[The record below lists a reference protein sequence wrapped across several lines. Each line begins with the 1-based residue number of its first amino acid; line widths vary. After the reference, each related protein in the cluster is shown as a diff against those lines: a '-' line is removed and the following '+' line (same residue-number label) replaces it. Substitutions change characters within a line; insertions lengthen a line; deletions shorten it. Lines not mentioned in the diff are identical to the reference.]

1 MERILH
7 FCLPPKPTAEQI
19 QCIEAAKSTNADWE
33 VKVWTDDALDEDF
46 LLTHYL
52 LKANSGAQRGDLIRL
67 DAVYKYGGV
76 YLDSDITL
84 HKNLSPLCD
93 NDNFFC
99 SEDGY
104 NLTNAAFGAT
114 AKNPIIREL
123 IDNLLTQEPDW
134 SVPPNITTG
143 PVFFAR
149 VLQWNRAVKLL
160 PRETFYPYNWNEP
173 PVSGPSNTHYGTHA
187 WNQSWKPLKVAPTS
201 VPAEA
206 KQGLKSKVKRL
217 AKSYLNPVRN
227 WISRPL
233 IDAISSTAVVYPYGT
248 DLIAKTSRG
257 LFMSLPGKDINI
269 TPEIALKATY
279 EERELS
285 FLERHIKGGDFF
297 VDVGCNIGLYTL
309 VAGMRVGPFG
319 RVYAIDPNVVVL
331 EHLQR
336 SLAMNWFHDRTVVI
350 NQAMGSTSGEITLRY
365 SEQMLGC
372 GNVSTVQSDAF
383 SETNKI
389 LGATTEKR
397 VLQGRLDD
405 LFPREQEL
413 KILKIDVEGHEYEV
427 LQGADRLLKQKC
439 FGYIMM
445 ECLEGLPAET
455 RLNNFRAL
463 KTLVDYGY
471 SPGRIDGEGLFT
483 EDPGFVFNSPG
494 SRNIVLR
501 RC

>member
-7 FCLPPKPTAEQI
+7 FVLPPKPTAEQI
-19 QCIEAAKSTNADWE
+19 QCIEAAKATNADW
-33 VKVWTDDALDEDF
+33 KVMLWRDDTPDEDF
-46 LLTHYL
+46 LLAHYL
-52 LKANSGAQRGDLIRL
+52 PKANCGAQRADLIRL

-84 HKNLSPLCD
+84 HRNLAPLCD
-93 NDNFFC
+93 SDNLFC
-99 SEDGY
+99 SEDGH
-104 NLTNAAFGAT
+104 NLSNAAFGAT
-114 AKNPIIREL
+114 ARNPIIREL
-123 IDNLLTQEPDW
+123 IDDLLTQEPDW

-149 VLQWNRAVKLL
+149 MLQWNRAAKVF
-160 PRETFYPYNWNEP
+160 PRETFYPYHWNET
-173 PVSGPSNTHYGTHA
+173 PVSGPSNTCYGTHA
-187 WNQSWKPLKVAPTS
+187 WNHSWKPSQAAPTS
-201 VPAEA
+201 VTVEP
-206 KQGLKSKVKRL
+206 KQGLKPRIKRL
-217 AKSYLNPVRN
+217 AKSYLSPLRKWLNGPV
-227 WISRPL
+227 
-233 IDAISSTAVVYPYGT
+233 IDAMSSTAVAYPYGT

-257 LFMSLPGKDINI
+257 FFMSLPGKDINI

-297 VDVGCNIGLYTL
+297 VDVGCNIGLYSL

-319 RVYAIDPNVVVL
+319 RIYSIDPNALVL
-331 EHLQR
+331 KHLHR

-350 NQAMGSTSGEITLRY
+350 NQAMGSTAGEMTLRY

-372 GNVSTVQSDAF
+372 GNVSPVQSNAF

-405 LFPREQEL
+405 LFPQEQEL
-413 KILKIDVEGHEYEV
+413 KILKIDVEGHEHEV
-427 LQGADRLLKQKC
+427 LQGADRLLKKKC

-445 ECLEGLPAET
+445 EFLEGLPAGI
-455 RLNNFRAL
+455 RLNNFRTL

-471 SPGRIDGEGLFT
+471 SAGRIDGGGLFT
-483 EDPGFVFNSPG
+483 EDPGFVFHSPG
-494 SRNIVLR
+494 SRNIVFR